1 MAVINKVQL
10 QKCFVSDFTC
20 FSLLLVHHSQHL
32 AGWDL
37 LVYCLS
43 TTYLHAKAKSGDKSP
58 KEQEVGI
65 MNLMAAHFKDQ
76 AYADHA
82 P

>member
-1 MAVINKVQL
+1 MAVRNKVQL

-20 FSLLLVHHSQHL
+20 FSLVHHSQHL

-58 KEQEVGI
+58 KQQKVGTI
-65 MNLMAAHFKDQ
+65 NLMAAGFKDQ
-76 AYADHA
+76 AYTEHA